1 MVTLRTKNLS
11 RTALGVGALGLALL
25 PVASYAATAST
36 SNIQISAAIGS
47 AISINTPTAV
57 AVSLTPTS
65 GGPVSI
71 GSHTVTVSTNNG
83 SGYNLTLKDSD
94 ATLTLASGGN
104 SIAASAGTFAAP
116 VALAMNTYGYAITGA
131 PFAGSY
137 TVANDVAYDSGK
149 LFAGITASNVQ
160 LKSTSSTASND
171 NTVVYWGVRADST
184 KPNGT
189 YTNNVVYTATTNP

>member
-1 MVTLRTKNLS
+1 MEKNRGIF
-11 RTALGVGALGLALL
+11 RTALGVATLGIALL

-36 SNIQISAAIGS
+36 SNIQLSASVGS
-47 AISINTPTAV
+47 VISINTPTAV
-57 AVSLTPTS
+57 SVTLTPT
-65 GGPVSI
+65 GAGPVST

-83 SGYNLTLKDSD
+83 SGYNLTLRDAD
-94 ATLTLASGGN
+94 ATLTLTNGG
-104 SIAASAGTFAAP
+104 STIAASAGTAAAP
-116 VALAMNTYGYAITGA
+116 VALAMNTYGYAVAGA

-137 TVANDVAYDSGK
+137 TVANDAAYDSGK

-171 NTVVYWGVRADST
+171 NTVVYWGVRADTS
-184 KPNGT
+184 KPNGS

>member
-1 MVTLRTKNLS
+1 MEKSKSSTRIK
-11 RTALGVGALGLALL
+11 LGIATFGVAML

-36 SNIQISAAIGS
+36 SNIQLSASVGS
-47 AISINTPTAV
+47 VISINTPTAV
-57 AVSLTPTS
+57 SVSLTPTGS
-65 GGPVSI
+65 GPVST

-104 SIAASAGTFAAP
+104 TIAASAGTVAAP

-137 TVANDVAYDSGK
+137 TVANDAVYDSSK

-171 NTVVYWGVRADST
+171 NTVVYWGVRADTT